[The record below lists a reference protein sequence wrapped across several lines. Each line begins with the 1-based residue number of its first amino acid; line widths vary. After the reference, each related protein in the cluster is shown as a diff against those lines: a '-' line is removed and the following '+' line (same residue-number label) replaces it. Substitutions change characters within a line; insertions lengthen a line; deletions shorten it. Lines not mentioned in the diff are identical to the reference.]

1 MNKKERQTLAFM
13 PEEQA
18 PTMDSSIITPDE
30 LVEAQGL
37 IDDIES
43 AYPPVGTV
51 EDAAALLKMPVTSVR
66 NLCRTGQLDGFKV
79 GKLWR
84 IPRAQLISFIQ
95 EGGC

>member
-1 MNKKERQTLAFM
+1 MNNEVRRTLAFRD
-13 PEEQA
+13 EEQA
-18 PTMDSSIITPDE
+18 PTMDVSIITPGE
-30 LVEAQGL
+30 LVEAQSL

-66 NLCRTGQLDGFKV
+66 SLCRTGQLKAIKV

-84 IPRAQLISFIQ
+84 IPRVALLSFI
-95 EGGC
+95 ENGGC